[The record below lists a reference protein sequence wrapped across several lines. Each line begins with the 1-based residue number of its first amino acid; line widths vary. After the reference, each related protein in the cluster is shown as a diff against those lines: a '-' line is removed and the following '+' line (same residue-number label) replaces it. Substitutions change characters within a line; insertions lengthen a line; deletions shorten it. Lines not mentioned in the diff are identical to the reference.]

1 MSQVSRFA
9 FIDLLRILASQMIVL
24 HHLAFYGPLSDHA
37 YPVAGGAI
45 DWLYQYGRL
54 TVQIFFVTGGYCLA
68 GSLARR
74 PPMRLRAFVPTVV
87 ERYFRIGLPYLVALA
102 VALVANAVARSLMDH
117 PSISASPTPWQ
128 LLAHVFLLHNV
139 LGYESLTAGIWYVAI
154 DLQLGVFVYFIHAVG
169 YRVSPSRGY
178 AIARWTLLAMGLV
191 SAFFW
196 NRIPS
201 LDRFGSYFLA
211 SYVLGMVAGWTRE
224 GSVSKGFFWGYLGAI
239 AFALHVD
246 FRSRLALAGVIAALL
261 VLARGQVWLDKFCST
276 RPVQR
281 LGVVTYS
288 LFLIHFPICL
298 LINAWWSSGLPPDP
312 WRALLGMALA
322 WGLSIVGAFLFYHL
336 VETHLARLRLP
347 DERAWKGLAS
357 SSGNPILRFLQRLG
371 ILSLLTAPSKGVHK
385 TRGEG
390 HVEG

>member
-1 MSQVSRFA
+1 
-9 FIDLLRILASQMIVL
+9 
-24 HHLAFYGPLSDHA
+24 
-37 YPVAGGAI
+37 
-45 DWLYQYGRL
+45 
-54 TVQIFFVTGGYCLA
+54 
-68 GSLARR
+68 
-74 PPMRLRAFVPTVV
+74 
-87 ERYFRIGLPYLVALA
+87 LA
-102 VALVANAVARSLMDH
+102 VALVANEVARSLMVH
-117 PSISASPTPWQ
+117 SSISARPTLWQ

-169 YRVSPSRGY
+169 YRISPSRGNM
-178 AIARWTLLAMGLV
+178 IARWTLLTMGLM

-201 LDRFGSYFLA
+201 LDRFGIYFLA

-224 GSVSKGFFWGYLGAI
+224 GSVSKGFFWGYLGAVAI
-239 AFALHVD
+239 ALHVD
-246 FRSRLALAGVIAALL
+246 FRARLALAGVTAALL
-261 VLARGQVWLDKFCST
+261 MLARGQAWLERFSST

-298 LINAWWSSGLPPDP
+298 LINVWWSKGLPPDP
-312 WRALLGMALA
+312 QRALLGMALA
-322 WGLSIVGAFLFYHL
+322 WGLSIAGAFLFYHL

-347 DERAWKGLAS
+347 DERAWKGMAS

-371 ILSLLTAPSKGVHK
+371 VLSLLTAPSKGVRK
-385 TRGEG
+385 SRGEG